1 MDKNIIFSKAGIL
14 RRLLAIIYD
23 LMIFLSLIMVFT
35 LTIIILRGGR
45 EIPYSATWF
54 TLVIIILHF
63 YFFAWFW
70 INGGQTLGMR
80 AWKIKIVNK
89 EGKPIDFS
97 SALRRYLSSLSFLF
111 PPGFCFI
118 WYFID
123 KENIFLND
131 RLSKTIIIKLYK

>member
-1 MDKNIIFSKAGIL
+1 MDANIIILKAGIL
-14 RRLLAIIYD
+14 RRVLAIIYD
-23 LMIFLSLIMVFT
+23 LIIFLSLIMVFT
-35 LTIIILRGGR
+35 LIVVILRSGR
-45 EIPYSATWF
+45 EVPYSATWF

-63 YFFAWFW
+63 CFFMWFW

-80 AWKIKIVNK
+80 AWKIKVVNK

-97 SALRRYLSSLSFLF
+97 SALRRYLSSFSIFL

-118 WYFID
+118 WSFID

-131 RLSKTIIIKLYK
+131 RLSQTIIIKF